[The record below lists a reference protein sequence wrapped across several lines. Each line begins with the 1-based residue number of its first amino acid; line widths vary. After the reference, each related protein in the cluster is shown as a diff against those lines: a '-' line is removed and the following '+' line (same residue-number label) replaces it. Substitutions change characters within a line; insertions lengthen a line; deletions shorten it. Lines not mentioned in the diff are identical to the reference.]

1 MNQTDED
8 SDFMEIILQLRKTDN
23 IQVNKY
29 VYKIQ
34 SDNEKCYNENEKGDG
49 SRSVWWWEWGWRCFN
64 SSALKELA
72 AGMGH
77 PRQREKQMQ
86 RQVQKPGMLEASS
99 GKIDP

>member
-49 SRSVWWWEWGWRCFN
+49 SRSVWWW
-64 SSALKELA
+64 A
-72 AGMGH
+72 
-77 PRQREKQMQ
+77 
-86 RQVQKPGMLEASS
+86 
-99 GKIDP
+99 